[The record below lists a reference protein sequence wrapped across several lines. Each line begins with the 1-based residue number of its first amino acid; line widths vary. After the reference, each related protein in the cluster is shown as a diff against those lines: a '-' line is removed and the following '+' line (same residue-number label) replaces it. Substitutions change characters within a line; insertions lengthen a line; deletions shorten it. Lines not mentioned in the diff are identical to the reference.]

1 MCRAIKCVSSSSLPP
16 VGVTHEVI
24 FVLGIFRGFRC
35 FLSGISGLEK
45 SSFPPAVFL
54 FHTRLHFPYSLLPVE
69 KPLPGMQKSERREK
83 KSTSSLLI
91 FLVPY
96 LCSSFLFFFFSQIHF
111 LISFACLYSVH
122 CFQPLEFY
130 LISSHAASRD
140 LEHEWEINKLLLSQK
155 GCKMRISTIVLLS
168 ISFRARFVKFYS
180 SLLRE
185 NRGQERRFQRKL
197 VPRFSPTR

>member
-1 MCRAIKCVSSSSLPP
+1 MRSYLYLEFL
-16 VGVTHEVI
+16 G
-24 FVLGIFRGFRC
+24 VLGAFYRA
-35 FLSGISGLEK
+35 LVAWK
-45 SSFPPAVFL
+45 KAVFL
-54 FHTRLHFPYSLLPVE
+54 PPSSYSILVFISPTPCCQL
-69 KPLPGMQKSERREK
+69 KSHCQVCKKVKEEK